1 MIGDNIFN
9 SKLLPLDMAKKTSLP
24 LMLCMLMLFASLSG
38 CFGNNIFIAEDK
50 KGIPGGLT
58 LACLSSAK
66 YTSMVIEIDYE
77 SGYMPEQSSIDL
89 LKTRLQEVCNKPNG
103 IEVLLTETDFE
114 QSSSW
119 TAEDVRDKAWQHKST
134 DPQTDSTLYWQALF
148 PAGGYSNN
156 DVLGVAVDASTVA
169 IFKDAVEEAEGPFFS
184 RPSAEEIENS
194 VLVHEYGHLLG
205 LVNLV
210 YKSPVDHEDEDH
222 PGHSNNE
229 DSVMYWAV
237 ESADLSNIITG
248 QLPDEFDNDD
258 LNDLA
263 GMLSGEIPV
272 RDQLWMP

>member
-1 MIGDNIFN
+1 MRRLNHIALILIF
-9 SKLLPLDMAKKTSLP
+9 
-24 LMLCMLMLFASLSG
+24 LMLSVSLSG
-38 CFGNNIFIAEDK
+38 CFGSNIFVAEDK

-58 LACLSSAK
+58 MACLSSEK
-66 YTSMVIEIDYE
+66 YTSMVVEVDYD

-89 LKTRLQEVCNKPNG
+89 LKTRLQEVCDKPNG
-103 IEVLLTETDFE
+103 IEVTFTETDFG
-114 QSSSW
+114 QSGSW
-119 TAEDVRDKAWQHKST
+119 TADDVREKAWMHKSA
-134 DPQTDSTLYWQALF
+134 DPMTGSTLYWQALF
-148 PAGGYSNN
+148 PAGEYSNG
-156 DVLGVAVDASTVA
+156 DVLGVTVDASTVA
-169 IFKDAVEEAEGPFFS
+169 IFKDAIEDAEGPFFS

-210 YKSPVDHEDEDH
+210 YKSPVDHEDKDH

-229 DSVMYWAV
+229 ESVMYWAV

-248 QLPDEFDNDD
+248 QLPDDFDNDD
-258 LNDLA
+258 RNDLA